1 MAIKYN
7 NIKYILVLKNV
18 LFSLYTRKMARIGY
32 QGYNFGFRVP
42 FDLEIRQI
50 SNQKSVFGFAKRNTP
65 LFFVVPPN
73 FA

>member
-1 MAIKYN
+1 
-7 NIKYILVLKNV
+7 
-18 LFSLYTRKMARIGY
+18 MARIGY

-50 SNQKSVFGFAKRNTP
+50 SDQKSVFGFAKRNTT